1 MKLLIV
7 DDSPTIAALIE
18 SFMEQ
23 RFADKFEVEICTHS
37 SEVPQ
42 LLAENHFD
50 VVLTDVFMPEM
61 DGYEVIQHLKS
72 HHPDTAVI
80 AMSSGY
86 THASAESSLQA
97 AKFLGA
103 VTSINK
109 NNLSSDLERVFA
121 TF

>member
-1 MKLLIV
+1 MNLLIV
-7 DDSPTIAALIE
+7 DDSPTVAALIG

-23 RFADKFEVEICTHS
+23 RFSDKFDVEICTHS
-37 SEVPQ
+37 GNVPQ
-42 LLAENHFD
+42 LLADKHFD

-61 DGYEVIQHLKS
+61 DGYEVIQHLKN
-72 HHPDTAVI
+72 HHPDITIV
-80 AMSSGY
+80 AMSGGY
-86 THASAESSLQA
+86 TPGTAESSLQA

-103 VTSINK
+103 VTSIDK